1 MTMKSPSE
9 KAKKSPVRI
18 RFKDL
23 ADGCRS
29 IYLDIYFKGK
39 RKYEFLKLYVHPGDD
54 EDTVLANAE
63 AMRIAEEVRRER
75 LAEL

>member
-39 RKYEFLKLYVHPGDD
+39 RKYEFLKLYIWK
-54 EDTVLANAE
+54 
-63 AMRIAEEVRRER
+63 RRVRLTPSGTRD
-75 LAEL
+75 